1 MCGLTVKHP
10 TPSFFLCLM
19 TIRLLLASLDGR
31 YFCKC
36 QDACV
41 LSRHRQAMAGIQGTP
56 QQLSCQ
62 CPFQTALMEL

>member
-1 MCGLTVKHP
+1 LP
-10 TPSFFLCLM
+10 
-19 TIRLLLASLDGR
+19 LASLDGR

-36 QDACV
+36 QDALAV
-41 LSRHRQAMAGIQGTP
+41 IRQAMAGIQGTP